1 MLKAVA
7 TFIPTV
13 GSGNRNISGAIY
25 FEQSVKGGSTYIY
38 GYINGLTYGKHG
50 IHIHTY
56 GDLTG
61 GCDSA
66 GPHFNPYDK
75 LHGGPG
81 MINRH
86 VGDLGNIECI
96 NPNGSSFFE
105 IKDDLITLSGKNSV
119 IGRTLIIH
127 EDEDD
132 LGKSNHPLSKST
144 GNSGRRI
151 ACAVIGISA
160 S

>member
-7 TFIPTV
+7 TFLPTRH
-13 GSGNRNISGAIY
+13 SNIAGVFT
-25 FEQSVKGGSTYIY
+25 FEQPKNGGSTYIY
-38 GYINGLTYGKHG
+38 GVVNGLNYGKHG
-50 IHIHTY
+50 IHIHEY
-56 GDLTG
+56 GDLSS

-66 GPHFNPYDK
+66 GAHYNPYGK
-75 LHGGPG
+75 THGGPE

-86 VGDLGNIECI
+86 VGDLGNIECT
-96 NPNGSSFFE
+96 NPNASTFFE
-105 IKDDLITLSGKNSV
+105 LRDSLISLVGPHSI

-132 LGKSNHPLSKST
+132 LGKGNSPLSKST

-151 ACAVIGISA
+151 ACSVIGIGA
-160 S
+160 STY